1 MLPVVAIVGKP
12 NVGKSTLFNRLTA
25 SRAALVSDFPGMT
38 RDRQYGQAN
47 IDKQRFII
55 IDTGGMTDSADALDK
70 LITAQ
75 ALQAIGEADK
85 VLFVVDGR
93 HGLTTED
100 QAIVDKIRPLR
111 KPIYLVVNKTEGQDT
126 ALYASD
132 YFRLGLGTPYPIAAA
147 HGKGITP
154 LLEAVFPPK
163 EQEAFLAAETETAL
177 NPNSIR
183 LALIGRPN
191 VGKSTL
197 TNRLLGEERV
207 IVNDS
212 PGTTRDSIFIPL
224 ERYGKHYTLIDTAG
238 MRRRKNIEEVTEKF
252 SIVKTLQAIENA
264 NVVLFVINGR
274 DGVTE
279 QDLRLLGF
287 VLECG
292 KSLVVSINKWDNMT
306 EDDRERTRTSVARR
320 LHFLS
325 AIRLEYISA
334 LHGTGVGKLLDHVDE
349 AYESANK
356 KFSTSYLTKLLEQAI
371 EAYTPPLVRGRR
383 AKLRYAHAGG
393 HNPPIIVVHG
403 SGAEYLPE
411 SYKRYLAGYYQK
423 RLELVGTPVQ
433 VKMKEA

>member
-38 RDRQYGQAN
+38 RDRQYGQATL
-47 IDKQRFII
+47 DQLPFIV
-55 IDTGGMTDSADALDK
+55 IDTGGMTASSDELDQ
-70 LITAQ
+70 LITRQ

-85 VLFVVDGR
+85 VLFVIDGR

-111 KPIYLVVNKTEGQDT
+111 KPIFLVVNKTEGQD
-126 ALYASD
+126 AVMAAADFY
-132 YFRLGLGTPYPIAAA
+132 RLGLGTPYPIAAA
-147 HGKGITP
+147 HGKGIP
-154 LLEAVFPPK
+154 ALLEAVFPA
-163 EQEAFLAAETETAL
+163 EERASIQAAEAAR
-177 NPNSIR
+177 NRDNSIR
-183 LALIGRPN
+183 LALVGRPN

-197 TNRLLGEERV
+197 TNRILGEERV

-224 ERYGKHYTLIDTAG
+224 ERFGKHYTLIDTAG

-252 SIVKTLQAIENA
+252 SIVKTLQAIESA
-264 NVVLFVINGR
+264 NVVLFVIDGR
-274 DGVTE
+274 EAVTD

-287 VLECG
+287 VLESG
-292 KSLVVSINKWDNMT
+292 KSLVVAINKWDNMT
-306 EDDRERTRTSVARR
+306 EEAKEDTRTSVSRK

-334 LHGTGVGKLLDHVDE
+334 LHGSGVGKLLDYVDE

-356 KFSTSYLTKLLEQAI
+356 KFSTSYLTKLLEQAV

-383 AKLRYAHAGG
+383 VKLRYAHTGG

-403 SGAEYLPE
+403 SGAEYLPD